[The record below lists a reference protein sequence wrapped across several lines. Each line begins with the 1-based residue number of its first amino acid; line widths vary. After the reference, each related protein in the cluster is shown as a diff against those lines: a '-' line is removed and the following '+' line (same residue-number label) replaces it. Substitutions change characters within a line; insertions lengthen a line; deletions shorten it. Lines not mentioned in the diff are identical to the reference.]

1 MINDTALPTQATA
14 DTESP
19 VSGAMW
25 KTRLDRA
32 KVERKKRTRDWKVN
46 IDYRRG
52 KPFASES
59 DEDRIAVNIDWPL
72 TKAKHASLFSQVPA
86 VTATSD
92 LAALKPVAGLFARA
106 LNKHLAKAKV
116 DVAMDEVMPDVINA
130 AGIGAVIVGYQTLT
144 EKRQIAA
151 TAPPPAPAMPGMPAD
166 PSAPPMPGAPPV
178 AGMPPDPMATPPPME
193 EIDFPVSKR
202 FYARR
207 ISPADLLTP
216 DEFIGSDFDEAN
228 WIGES
233 GRMLWAQAQAEFG
246 LKDEQREKVVGNDFR
261 NDMEKQHVS
270 ESDKQD
276 APDADTVTYDQIF
289 YWRHRY
295 DPLMKHFDCIYR
307 LVFVTGIQEPVIDE
321 QWAGQGLSAD
331 GSKYL
336 GVHQFPIRVCTLTYL
351 TDESIPP
358 SDSAIGR
365 PQVNELI
372 ASRTEMVLQR
382 KRSTPMR
389 WVDVS
394 RVDPM
399 VLDTIMKGEYQGII
413 PVIGN
418 GDKAIGEVARAVMAR
433 ESFEFDRVAKA
444 DLQEMWRLG
453 PNQLGQFATGER
465 SAAEAKS
472 VQSGFASGAGM
483 ERARV
488 GKFFVGIATV
498 LAGLVARFDDFAD
511 ILSPEETQ
519 AIDQAWPKEVRDT
532 EFMFN
537 IRPDSTVLL
546 DTQQRIEQLVQA
558 INLSGKSPYINAKP
572 MYEEYLTLTGMDLAT
587 SLVDPQPPKPE
598 PAAISMRLSGAI
610 DLLNPM
616 VLAFLIKSNQAP
628 SPEDLQAAKVML
640 QAVGPA
646 AMPPPAPPAA
656 PTGPVGLTEPQRDG
670 WTAGIDRVN
679 KRTDEAN

>member
-1 MINDTALPTQATA
+1 MIEEANDAPVLDNASDDPT
-14 DTESP
+14 
-19 VSGAMW
+19 SGAAW
-25 KTRLDRA
+25 RARLDKA
-32 KVERKKRTRDWKVN
+32 KKERKKKGTDWKIN

-92 LAALKPVAGLFARA
+92 LAQLKPIAGLWSRA
-106 LNKHLAKAKV
+106 VNKRLGRAKV
-116 DVAMDEVMPDVINA
+116 DVAMDEAMPDVINA
-130 AGIGAVIVGYQTLT
+130 SAIGAVITGYETLT
-144 EKRQIAA
+144 EKRSIE
-151 TAPPPAPAMPGMPAD
+151 APVD
-166 PSAPPMPGAPPV
+166 PSAPVDPLAPPMPPEMV
-178 AGMPPDPMATPPPME
+178 E
-193 EIDFPVSKR
+193 VDFPVSKR
-202 FYARR
+202 FYSRR
-207 ISPADLLTP
+207 ISPFDLLTP
-216 DEFIGSDFDEAN
+216 EEFIGSDFDDAN

-246 LKDEQREKVVGNDFR
+246 LQDEQRSKVVGQDWRSDLENSNDS
-261 NDMEKQHVS
+261 DS
-270 ESDKQD
+270 ERGDS
-276 APDADTVTYDQIF
+276 ANADTVSYDQIF

-295 DPLMKHFDCIYR
+295 DPLCKHFDCIYR
-307 LVFVTGIQEPVIDE
+307 LVFVNGIQEPVIDE
-321 QWAGQGLSAD
+321 PWKGQELSAD

-336 GVHQFPIRVCTLTYL
+336 GVHKFPIQVCTLTYL

-358 SDSAIGR
+358 SDTAIGR

-465 SAAEAKS
+465 SASEAKN
-472 VQSGFASGAGM
+472 VQQGYATGAGM

-488 GKFFVGIATV
+488 AKFFVNIATV
-498 LAGLVARFDDFAD
+498 MAGLVARFDDFEG
-511 ILSPEETQ
+511 ILTPEEVAQLDAT
-519 AIDQAWPKEVRDT
+519 WPKETRDA
-532 EFMFN
+532 EFVFN

-546 DTQQRIEQLVQA
+546 DTEQRIQQLERT
-558 INLSGKSPYINAKP
+558 INLSAKSPFVNPKP
-572 MYEEYLTLTGMDLAT
+572 MIEEYLTLNGMDLAT
-587 SLVDPQPPKPE
+587 SMVDPQPPEPE
-598 PAAISMRLSGAI
+598 PAAISMRLAGAI

-616 VLAFLIKSNQAP
+616 VLAFLIKSKQAP
-628 SPEDLQAAKVML
+628 SPEDLHAAQIML
-640 QAVGPA
+640 QAMGAPINPPVVDPA
-646 AMPPPAPPAA
+646 AQ
-656 PTGPVGLTEPQRDG
+656 GPQGLSEPQADG
-670 WTAGIDRVN
+670 WTAGIDRVT
-679 KRTDEAN
+679 KRTDEPGG